1 VWTFVRHPGVE
12 PTDNTAERAIRPE
25 VLWRKGSFG
34 IQSAEGA
41 RFVEAMMKVVATL
54 KQQHRHVLDY
64 LTAACEAVLHGEPAP
79 CLLPVPSG
87 LEKCMRPAA

>member
-1 VWTFVRHPGVE
+1 VRHPGVE
-12 PTDNTAERAIRPE
+12 PTDNTAGRVICPE
-25 VLWRKGSFG
+25 VLWLKSSFG
-34 IQSAEGA
+34 IQSAEGS
-41 RFVEAMMKVVATL
+41 RFVEAMMKVMATP

-79 CLLPVPSG
+79 CLLQAPSG